1 MALRN
6 PKSDAEQTGENGPRI
21 RLYPYQEA
29 WIADETRFKFWVASR
44 QIGKDF
50 CATLRQ
56 VRKRIKFGGLTVWIA
71 ASDRQSLEAMEKV
84 RMHLD
89 ALRTKFEYEEIEF
102 PKYEEK
108 ARQVSFSH
116 NGGRILA
123 LPANPDTIRG
133 YTGDVVLNEFAF
145 HRDPV
150 KIWRAALAIVS
161 RGFQLEVISTP
172 NGQQGKYWEL
182 ARKLGVPAI
191 GAASQAR
198 WQSDV
203 WSVHWVDVHSAVAQ
217 GCPLDIKALRAAAD
231 DEDTWLQEEECVFLA
246 DAENYIPM
254 ELIVVSEHTE
264 ATVDLPRGFLEGPHG
279 DLFLGMDVGRKK
291 DRSDIW
297 LREKVG
303 DVFWTRMVLGMER
316 TPFNI
321 QRQQLFEILPH
332 VRRACIDAT
341 GIGAQLAEEAVQKF
355 GAKVEAVV
363 FNLENKER
371 MATGLKASLE
381 NRKERIPASAA
392 IRRAFNAVKRY
403 SAPTGHFRFDAE
415 RTDAGHAD
423 EFWAA
428 ALSGAASATSG
439 PAAACAGNDDI
450 EEVPVRRRSVF
461 EERTGRR
468 GEAAIEESEEE
479 EPVHAGVLERAR
491 RGLFGVRGFLR

>member
-1 MALRN
+1 MAS
-6 PKSDAEQTGENGPRI
+6 PKAKLEESGRVKV
-21 RLYPYQEA
+21 YPYQEA
-29 WIADETRFKFWVASR
+29 WIADETRFKFWTASR

-56 VRKRIKFGGLTVWIA
+56 VRKRMKGGGLTVWIA
-71 ASDRQSLEAMEKV
+71 AGDRQSLEAMEKV

-89 ALRTKFEYEEIEF
+89 ALRAKFEYEEIEF

-108 ARQVSFSH
+108 ARQVTFSH

-182 ARKLGVPAI
+182 ARKLAVPSL
-191 GAASQAR
+191 GGASQGR

-203 WSVHWVDVHSAVAQ
+203 WSVHWVDIHSAVAQ

-254 ELIVVSEHTE
+254 ELIVASEHTE
-264 ATVDLPRGFLEGPHG
+264 ASVDLPRGFLDGPHG
-279 DLFLGMDVGRKK
+279 DLYLGMDIGRKK

-297 LREKVG
+297 LREKIG
-303 DVFWTRMVLGMER
+303 DVFWTRMVLGMDR

-332 VRRACIDAT
+332 VRRGCIDAT
-341 GIGAQLAEEAVQKF
+341 GIGAQLAEEAVQEF

-371 MATGLKASLE
+371 MATGLKKNLE
-381 NRKERIPASAA
+381 ERKERIPASAA

-439 PAAACAGNDDI
+439 PVAACAENDDVEPATSRRASVWETETARQSAEGGTEERGQ
-450 EEVPVRRRSVF
+450 EEVPAGLLVPA
-461 EERTGRR
+461 R
-468 GEAAIEESEEE
+468 G
-479 EPVHAGVLERAR
+479 
-491 RGLFGVRGFLR
+491 GLFGGRSFLR

>member
-1 MALRN
+1 MASQKARPESPPLN
-6 PKSDAEQTGENGPRI
+6 PLLTEEGSRRGPGARVKV
-21 RLYPYQEA
+21 YPYQEG

-50 CATLRQ
+50 CASLRQ
-56 VRKRIKFGGLTVWIA
+56 VRKRMKGGGLTVWIA

-84 RMHLD
+84 RLHLD
-89 ALRTKFEYEEIEF
+89 ALRAKFEYEEIEF

-108 ARQVSFSH
+108 ARQVTFSH

-182 ARKLGVPAI
+182 ARKLGVPPL
-191 GAASQAR
+191 GGSSQGR
-198 WQSDV
+198 WRSDV
-203 WSVHWVDVHSAVAQ
+203 WSVHWVDIHSAVAQ

-254 ELIVVSEHTE
+254 ELIVASEHTE
-264 ATVDLPRGFLEGPHG
+264 ATVDLPRGFLQGPHG
-279 DLFLGMDVGRKK
+279 ELFLGMDIGRKK

-303 DVFWTRMVLGMER
+303 DVFWTRMVLGMDR

-332 VRRACIDAT
+332 VRRGCIDAT

-355 GAKVEAVV
+355 GAKVEPVV

-371 MATGLKASLE
+371 MATGLKKNLE
-381 NRKERIPASAA
+381 DRKERIPASAG

-428 ALSGAASATSG
+428 ALSNAASATGVPLTTQHLVSEE
-439 PAAACAGNDDI
+439 PCAAAQM
-450 EEVPVRRRSVF
+450 S
-461 EERTGRR
+461 
-468 GEAAIEESEEE
+468 
-479 EPVHAGVLERAR
+479 
-491 RGLFGVRGFLR
+491 GF

>member
-1 MALRN
+1 V
-6 PKSDAEQTGENGPRI
+6 K
-21 RLYPYQEA
+21 LYPYQEA

-56 VRKRIKFGGLTVWIA
+56 VRKRMKGGGLTVWIA

-89 ALRTKFEYEEIEF
+89 ALRAKFDYEEIEF

-108 ARQVSFSH
+108 ARQVTFSH

-133 YTGDVVLNEFAF
+133 YAGDVVLNEFAF

-191 GAASQAR
+191 GGSAKGG

-203 WSVHWVDVHSAVAQ
+203 WSVHWVDIHSAVAQ

-254 ELIVVSEHTE
+254 ELIVASEHTE
-264 ATVDLPRGFLEGPHG
+264 ASVDLPRGFLEGPHG
-279 DLFLGMDVGRKK
+279 ELYLGMDIGRKK

-297 LREKVG
+297 LREKIG

-316 TPFNI
+316 TPFNV
-321 QRQQLFEILPH
+321 QRQQLFEVLPY

-341 GIGAQLAEEAVQKF
+341 GIGAQLAEEAVQAF

-381 NRKERIPASAA
+381 NRQERIPASAA

-439 PAAACAGNDDI
+439 PAAACAGNDDV
-450 EEVPVRRRSVF
+450 EEVPVRRRSLL
-461 EERTGRR
+461 EERTGRP
-468 GEAAIEESEEE
+468 GEAPAEEPEEE

-491 RGLFGVRGFLR
+491 PGGQTRRSFFGLRGFLR